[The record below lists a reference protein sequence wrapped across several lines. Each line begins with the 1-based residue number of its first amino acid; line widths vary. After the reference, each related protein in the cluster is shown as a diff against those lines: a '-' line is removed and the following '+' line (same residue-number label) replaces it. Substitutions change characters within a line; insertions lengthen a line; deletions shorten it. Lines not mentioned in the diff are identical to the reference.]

1 MNHIEM
7 HAINFLYDFSL
18 HMAIFSS
25 SEVLENIK
33 AANQSGVNVIF

>member
-1 MNHIEM
+1 M
-7 HAINFLYDFSL
+7 HAINFLYAFSL